1 MGIFSRGGG
10 ASIVVSPA
18 VASPR
23 QTVQA
28 TVTTDKPID
37 KVSSA
42 RLDWGYTN
50 FFNYHWAGRVDAAA
64 AAGNDSV
71 WTMDQVGT
79 NYGGDRDTDEWVSV
93 IVEEI
98 PIATGE
104 FTGASSTFRIPSWA
118 PASSES
124 IARWECRLTVERG
137 GRDVDT
143 RGEFTVLVGT
153 ADVEAY
159 VEPMEL
165 VSGAAETVIDV
176 ALSSPVYRA
185 GETITGQVTLTPT
198 MDLPDGDLAVSW
210 QRERESHPLTR
221 TPSPG
226 GQLDGR
232 VVHARQANSVARQ
245 RSGGAAVRD
254 SAARG
259 RATDRGCGA
268 LVDELVRPGPNDVRR
283 VQRPPART
291 RPSTDRRRQRG
302 AVETLTP
309 ARSPMPP
316 RSGRPSAVPRCSA
329 RTALRPA
336 RRSPQRR

>member
-1 MGIFSRGGG
+1 MGLFSRSGS

-18 VASPR
+18 VVGPR

-50 FFNYHWAGRVDAAA
+50 FFNYHWAGRVDSAA
-64 AAGNDSV
+64 AAGNDTI

-79 NYGGDRDTDEWVSV
+79 SYGGDRDTDEWVSV
-93 IVEEI
+93 IVEQI

-118 PASSES
+118 PASSKS

-185 GETITGQVTLTPT
+185 GDTIAGQVTLTPT

-221 TPSPG
+221 TASPG

-232 VVHARQANSVARQ
+232 VVTLGKRIPLRANVPVVLPFEIPLPADAPPTA
-245 RSGGAAVRD
+245 AAVHSSMNWFVQARMMYAGFNAHQLERVRRPIVVV
-254 SAARG
+254 SAA
-259 RATDRGCGA
+259 
-268 LVDELVRPGPNDVRR
+268 P
-283 VQRPPART
+283 
-291 RPSTDRRRQRG
+291 
-302 AVETLTP
+302 
-309 ARSPMPP
+309 
-316 RSGRPSAVPRCSA
+316 
-329 RTALRPA
+329 
-336 RRSPQRR
+336 

>member
-1 MGIFSRGGG
+1 VGIFSRSGG
-10 ASIVVSPA
+10 ATVVVSPA
-18 VASPR
+18 VVGPR

-37 KVSSA
+37 KVTSA

-50 FFNYHWAGRVDAAA
+50 FFNYHWAGRVDSAA
-64 AAGNDSV
+64 AAGNDSI

-79 NYGGDRDTDEWVSV
+79 NYGGDRDADEWVSV
-93 IVEEI
+93 IVEDI

-104 FTGASSTFRIPSWA
+104 FTGTSSTFRIPSWA
-118 PASSES
+118 PASSPS

-137 GRDVDT
+137 GRDIDT
-143 RGEFTVLVGT
+143 RGEFTVHVGT

-159 VEPMEL
+159 VEPMEQ
-165 VSGAAETVIDV
+165 VAGAAETVIDI

-185 GETITGQVTLTPT
+185 GETIHGQVTLTPT

-232 VVHARQANSVARQ
+232 VVTLGKKIPLRAGMPLVLPFEIPLPADAPPTA
-245 RSGGAAVRD
+245 AAVHSSMNWFVQARMMYAGFNAHQLERVRRPIVVV
-254 SAARG
+254 SAA
-259 RATDRGCGA
+259 
-268 LVDELVRPGPNDVRR
+268 P
-283 VQRPPART
+283 
-291 RPSTDRRRQRG
+291 
-302 AVETLTP
+302 
-309 ARSPMPP
+309 
-316 RSGRPSAVPRCSA
+316 
-329 RTALRPA
+329 
-336 RRSPQRR
+336 